1 MESSHT
7 TEGTIGRPRWGAAS
21 DDVERDA
28 ALIARIARREE
39 RALGDLYDRY
49 ARLIYAIALRIAGD
63 HSVAEEVT
71 QDVFHAVWQSA
82 SSFRS
87 GASLPSWLMGIARH
101 RAIDATRSRR
111 YRARLSELTLLE
123 SQPAGVEPGDEPTNR
138 LLLREVV
145 RSALTALPATQ
156 SQALALAFYGG
167 LTHHEIADQLGEP
180 VGTIKSRMRLGM
192 LKLRDLLGPIR
203 E

>member
-1 MESSHT
+1 MESTYT
-7 TEGTIGRPRWGAAS
+7 TTAYPRRGLAS
-21 DDVERDA
+21 AEREQDA
-28 ALIARIARREE
+28 LLIARVAHHEE

-49 ARLIYAIALRIAGD
+49 SRLIYAIALRIAGD
-63 HSVAEEVT
+63 HNTAEEVT

-82 SSFRS
+82 GSFQS
-87 GASLPSWLMGIARH
+87 DGNLPSWLMGIARH

-111 YRARLSELTLLE
+111 YRARQRELMLVDDQTPSAQL
-123 SQPAGVEPGDEPTNR
+123 DEPTEQ

-145 RSALTALPATQ
+145 RSALATLPPAQ
-156 SQALALAFYGG
+156 RQPLALAFYAG
-167 LTHHEIADQLGEP
+167 LTHHEIADRLGEP

-192 LKLRDLLGPIR
+192 IKLRDLLGFVR